1 MKEVEEVTKKTVLRR
16 WEEMQ
21 WDKRKGGK
29 MKTEKAKMMMW
40 EIREMEHGKTK
51 TFCVEVLQ

>member
-40 EIREMEHGKTK
+40 EIREMEHGKTN
-51 TFCVEVLQ
+51 